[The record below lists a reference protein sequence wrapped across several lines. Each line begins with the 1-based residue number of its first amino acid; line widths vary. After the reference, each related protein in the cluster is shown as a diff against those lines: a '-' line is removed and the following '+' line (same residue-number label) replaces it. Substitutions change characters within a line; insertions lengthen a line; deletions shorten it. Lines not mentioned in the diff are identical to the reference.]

1 MYRAKKLCMQPV
13 QVPKTMHA
21 SSTSPEWRSSVI

>member
-1 MYRAKKLCMQPV
+1 MQPV